1 LAVLQ
6 KVKRAVLPKGQR
18 LRRLPRGIGA
28 GIRMEIDFAHQT
40 RLFLGIYEWELNRY
54 LRQLVVPGAPCFDV
68 GAQYGYEAFV
78 LARLCG
84 DRVATFESDPVCCQG
99 IARSL
104 EANPDFA
111 DRVSVCNARV
121 GVGDGALEL
130 DDFARQWGSP
140 GFVKIDVEGDELS
153 VLQGAR
159 ALVESGKPSWIVEVH
174 SEALERE
181 CAALLSRSGYQL
193 KVVNPR
199 RWLRDYRPGSHN
211 RWLVAPRM
219 ADG

>member
-1 LAVLQ
+1 M
-6 KVKRAVLPKGQR
+6 
-18 LRRLPRGIGA
+18 RRLPWGIGA
-28 GIRMEIDFAHQT
+28 GIHMEIDFAHET
-40 RLFLGIYEWELNRY
+40 KHFLGLYESELNRH
-54 LRQLVVPGAPCFDV
+54 LRRLVIRGVSCFDV
-68 GAQYGYEAFV
+68 GGQYGYDALV
-78 LARLCG
+78 LAKLCG
-84 DRVATFESDPVCCQG
+84 DRVATFESDPACCRR

-111 DRVSVCNARV
+111 DRISIRNARV
-121 GVGDGALEL
+121 GAGDGALEL
-130 DDFARQWGSP
+130 DAFARQWGSP
-140 GFVKIDVEGDELS
+140 GFVKIDVEGDELA

-159 ALVESGKPSWIVEVH
+159 ALIESGEPSWIVEVH
-174 SEALERE
+174 SETLERE
-181 CAALLSRSGYQL
+181 CAALLSRSGYQS